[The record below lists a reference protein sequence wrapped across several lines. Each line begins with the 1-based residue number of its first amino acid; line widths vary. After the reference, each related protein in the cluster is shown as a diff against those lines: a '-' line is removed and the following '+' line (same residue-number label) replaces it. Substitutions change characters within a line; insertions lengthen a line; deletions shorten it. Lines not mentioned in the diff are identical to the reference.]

1 MSTLPH
7 GIEVGVME
15 EKLPFLQL
23 LSKSGTY
30 SFVIV
35 IFALALQ
42 YWGVI
47 PLEQIPIPHLIDILY
62 GYLMVNGMAATPFIY
77 LERKSRVAPGKFCPN
92 CNSQLEASVNYK
104 CPNCGEIKF
113 EKV

>member
-1 MSTLPH
+1 
-7 GIEVGVME
+7 ME
-15 EKLPFLQL
+15 EKLLLQL

-47 PLEQIPIPHLIDILY
+47 PLELIPIPHLLDILY

-77 LERKSRVAPGKFCPN
+77 LERKSRVALGKFCPK
-92 CNSQLEASVNYK
+92 CNRQLEVSVTYKYK
-104 CPNCGEIKF
+104 CPKHGVIKF
-113 EKV
+113 EKE